1 MSRSYQT
8 CVKSLTR
15 PNFLFLLDL
24 SALYFNYMVLVRKA
38 MSLQKGPWRWLLS
51 NRCLVYFSLS
61 DRKCPYKYHFLYNES
76 VCIPVNMKIN
86 ILFLKKWR
94 QRKKRTIPCISTY
107 SCCLSRGERIWILED
122 GTEQNLIH
130 FLWRTS
136 FILADKIC
144 PILRC
149 LTRSA
154 VISLAGVPPIQI
166 SPQTWEGHVRVIYL
180 YRLPV
185 NVTSQRLLVE
195 EVWCCGTNRWI
206 WKVSSKNCSEI
217 FGTTE
222 LLDI

>member
-1 MSRSYQT
+1 MHLRFWIDILYKNFFITLKWQDLILALLSRCPLVVICMSQFGQKVCSDLEPSFLGQKSRSYQT
-8 CVKSLTR
+8 CVNPWPDPIFCFFWTY
-15 PNFLFLLDL
+15 LLYISTL
-24 SALYFNYMVLVRKA
+24 WCLLEKQCP
-38 MSLQKGPWRWLLS
+38 LIQKGPWRWLPS

-76 VCIPVNMKIN
+76 VCMDMKIN

-107 SCCLSRGERIWILED
+107 SCCLSLGERIWILED

-144 PILRC
+144 PTLRC

-154 VISLAGVPPIQI
+154 VILPSWS
-166 SPQTWEGHVRVIYL
+166 SPD
-180 YRLPV
+180 
-185 NVTSQRLLVE
+185 
-195 EVWCCGTNRWI
+195 TN
-206 WKVSSKNCSEI
+206 
-217 FGTTE
+217 
-222 LLDI
+222 

>member
-1 MSRSYQT
+1 MSQFGLKVCSDLEPSFLGQMSISYQT

-24 SALYFNYMVLVRKA
+24 SAYISTIWCLLEKKCP
-38 MSLQKGPWRWLLS
+38 LIQKSTWRWLLS

-61 DRKCPYKYHFLYNES
+61 DRKCPYKYHFLFNES
-76 VCIPVNMKIN
+76 VCMNMKIN

-107 SCCLSRGERIWILED
+107 SCCLSLGERIWILED

-144 PILRC
+144 PTLRC

-154 VISLAGVPPIQI
+154 VILPSWS
-166 SPQTWEGHVRVIYL
+166 SPD
-180 YRLPV
+180 
-185 NVTSQRLLVE
+185 
-195 EVWCCGTNRWI
+195 TN
-206 WKVSSKNCSEI
+206 
-217 FGTTE
+217 
-222 LLDI
+222 